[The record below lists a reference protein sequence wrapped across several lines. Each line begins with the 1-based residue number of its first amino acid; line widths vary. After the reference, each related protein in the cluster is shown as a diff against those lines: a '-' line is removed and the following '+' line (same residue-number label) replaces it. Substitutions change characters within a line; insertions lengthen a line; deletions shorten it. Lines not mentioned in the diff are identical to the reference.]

1 MKQPIPFVLRSLPAK
16 RLLQLH
22 QRYHGAARVVSARRK
37 GRPLRLGSTRVATLE
52 CAGPEDACALLGRA
66 LEGLME
72 VEAQGQDRLDAVRTR
87 LMGLVSRVQAADD
100 QLARLM
106 AQDAAGDRHTQALA
120 SAAMRDPLTGL
131 LNRRAF
137 QTLAVD
143 AARSAAL
150 RDEEFTVLFLDLDHF
165 KRINDTHGH
174 AAGDSVL
181 EAVASVL
188 QAAVRRSDLV
198 ARWGGEEFVVLLPAC
213 PLEQGLSF
221 AQRLRGQLREEEHAL
236 LPEDWRVTASIGV
249 ASGGACVDTPGEA
262 IEALMEQAD
271 ERAYAAKR
279 GGRDRVVP
287 DPDLGFSQVA

>member
-1 MKQPIPFVLRSLPAK
+1 
-16 RLLQLH
+16 
-22 QRYHGAARVVSARRK
+22 
-37 GRPLRLGSTRVATLE
+37 
-52 CAGPEDACALLGRA
+52 
-66 LEGLME
+66 ME
-72 VEAQGQDRLDAVRTR
+72 VEAQGQERLDAVRAR
-87 LMGLVSRVQAADD
+87 LLGLVSRVQAADA
-100 QLARLM
+100 QLARLL

-137 QTLAVD
+137 TTLGVD

-150 RDEEFTVLFLDLDHF
+150 RDEEFTVMFLDLDHF

-181 EAVASVL
+181 EAVASLL
-188 QAAVRRSDLV
+188 QASVRRSDLV

-213 PLEQGLSF
+213 PLEQGLRF
-221 AQRLRGQLREEEHAL
+221 AQRLGRLLREKEHAL
-236 LPEDWRVTASIGV
+236 LPQGWRVTASIGV
-249 ASGGACVDTPGEA
+249 ASGGACVDTPSEA
-262 IEALMEQAD
+262 VEALIGRAD
-271 ERAYAAKR
+271 DRAYAAKR